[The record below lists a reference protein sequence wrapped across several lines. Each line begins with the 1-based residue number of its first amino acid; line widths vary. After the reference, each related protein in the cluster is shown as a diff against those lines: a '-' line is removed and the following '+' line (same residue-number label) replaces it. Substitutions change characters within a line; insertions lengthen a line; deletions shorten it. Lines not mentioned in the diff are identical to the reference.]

1 MEEAVSETAE
11 GFVPKEVLDKE
22 LTVKPTLVN

>member
-1 MEEAVSETAE
+1 MEEAVSETAA
-11 GFVPKEVLDKE
+11 GFVPKKVLDKE